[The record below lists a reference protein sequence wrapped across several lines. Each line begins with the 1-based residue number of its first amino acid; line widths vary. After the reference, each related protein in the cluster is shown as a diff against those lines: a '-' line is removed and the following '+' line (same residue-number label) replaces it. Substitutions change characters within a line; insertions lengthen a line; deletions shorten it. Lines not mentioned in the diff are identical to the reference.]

1 MAEDVFKE
9 DHSVRIDREKPHMTQ
24 EDQLRGQQSREKERE

>member
-9 DHSVRIDREKPHMTQ
+9 DHSARIDREKPHMTQ
-24 EDQLRGQQSREKERE
+24 EDQQSREKERE